1 MPTFLKRLEHLW
13 RRHLRNPLRA
23 RWRGWRYRAMPIAMV
38 TGSKGKSTTTR
49 LVASILREMGH
60 TVGVATTDDARV
72 GDEVLRVGDVA
83 GASGAKLVLRD
94 GRATAAALETAR
106 GGVLLHG
113 LYLRPV
119 TAAALLNVGNDHV
132 GMDGV
137 ATVDDMALVKRRV
150 VDAARHVVLN
160 ADDAR
165 CAALAGRY
173 RSLNVTLCSLDPD
186 SPNVARHLA
195 AGGKAVIMDNSHDI
209 VILEPGHRPR
219 KLMAAADIPV
229 TQGGRIGHFISD
241 ALAAAA
247 LGLALGA
254 DDEEIRRGLATFA
267 RGPAQNP
274 ARMNFFAGY
283 PFTLMVDR
291 GLDPTIFAQV
301 ARHACAVAGEGPRL
315 AVLSNVGNRMDDIL
329 RGMGRAAGT
338 IYANVIVYE
347 EEETLRGRAPGEIA
361 GLIAEG
367 ARDAG
372 LQDEAVEIVPDRDAA
387 MARAAQCAVPGGLVH
402 IVAMTRDPVAL
413 VEQAFGPPTA

>member
-1 MPTFLKRLEHLW
+1 MPNPLKRLDRLW

-209 VILEPGHRPR
+209 VILEPGQRPR
-219 KLMAAADIPV
+219 
-229 TQGGRIGHFISD
+229 
-241 ALAAAA
+241 
-247 LGLALGA
+247 
-254 DDEEIRRGLATFA
+254 
-267 RGPAQNP
+267 
-274 ARMNFFAGY
+274 
-283 PFTLMVDR
+283 
-291 GLDPTIFAQV
+291 
-301 ARHACAVAGEGPRL
+301 
-315 AVLSNVGNRMDDIL
+315 
-329 RGMGRAAGT
+329 
-338 IYANVIVYE
+338 
-347 EEETLRGRAPGEIA
+347 
-361 GLIAEG
+361 
-367 ARDAG
+367 
-372 LQDEAVEIVPDRDAA
+372 
-387 MARAAQCAVPGGLVH
+387 
-402 IVAMTRDPVAL
+402 
-413 VEQAFGPPTA
+413 